1 MEAPSI
7 FCAKYD
13 ILARANRSFDYC
25 AIQLLIVR
33 YKICYRIV
41 ESFDERAV
49 QCSVIRLGC

>member
-13 ILARANRSFDYC
+13 ILARANRSFDC
-25 AIQLLIVR
+25 AIQLLMVR

-49 QCSVIRLGC
+49 QYSVIRLGC